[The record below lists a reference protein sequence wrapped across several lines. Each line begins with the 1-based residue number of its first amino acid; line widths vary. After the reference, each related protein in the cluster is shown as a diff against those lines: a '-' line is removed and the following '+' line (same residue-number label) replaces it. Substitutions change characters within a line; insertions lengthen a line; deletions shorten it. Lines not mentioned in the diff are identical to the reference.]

1 MTYLISTCRSRKWSP
16 DLDALFH
23 DAHVLELLLLG
34 VGLAADVAV
43 FGVGH
48 VAVGEGDFAG
58 CGYAAAAAGGL
69 GVARYGA
76 ANLKPDL
83 GQCGL
88 CIQSVSGLMGCMISL
103 LHKRNVGQ
111 H

>member
-1 MTYLISTCRSRKWSP
+1 MYLISICRSSEWFP
-16 DLDALFH
+16 LYLDALFH
-23 DAHVLELLLLG
+23 DAHVFELLLLG

-58 CGYAAAAAGGL
+58 CGYAAAAGGGL

-83 GQCGL
+83 
-88 CIQSVSGLMGCMISL
+88 VRECMD
-103 LHKRNVGQ
+103 KKVGMTTATRLYRYRLRGTLG
-111 H
+111 